1 MDKEYEYEN
10 LVKGYER
17 TIEAQADM
25 IQKQQKFI
33 KWLLISIVFMFSI
46 TIIGS
51 VVAWSVYMYA
61 PVIDTTNFNGDN
73 NMNMTDNNLDS
84 TNINDK

>member
-1 MDKEYEYEN
+1 MNEEYEYEN
-10 LVKGYER
+10 LVKGYEK

-25 IQKQQKFI
+25 IQKLTKII
-33 KWLLISIVFMFSI
+33 KWLLISIIFMFSI
-46 TIIGS
+46 TITGC

-73 NMNMTDNNLDS
+73 NMNMTGNNLDS